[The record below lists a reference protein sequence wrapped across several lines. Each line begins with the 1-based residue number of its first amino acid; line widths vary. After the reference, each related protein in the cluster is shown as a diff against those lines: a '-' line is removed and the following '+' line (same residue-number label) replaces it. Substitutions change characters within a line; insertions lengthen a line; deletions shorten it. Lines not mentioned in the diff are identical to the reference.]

1 MESRGAEM
9 GEEKNKGKRRERK
22 GREDKRNSED
32 FIPGESNIK
41 MLGRGEG
48 KKKKKRNS
56 MVGRMKTKKT
66 WSPRTLGK
74 KVLRRWEGSTVT
86 ILLTSFVR

>member
-1 MESRGAEM
+1 MQRWE
-9 GEEKNKGKRRERK
+9 RRRTK
-22 GREDKRNSED
+22 GREEKE
-32 FIPGESNIK
+32 K
-41 MLGRGEG
+41 EG
-48 KKKKKRNS
+48 KTRETLKISSQGNLTLRCWADENEKKKKKRNS

>member
-41 MLGRGEG
+41 MLGR
-48 KKKKKRNS
+48 
-56 MVGRMKTKKT
+56 
-66 WSPRTLGK
+66 
-74 KVLRRWEGSTVT
+74 
-86 ILLTSFVR
+86 

>member
-22 GREDKRNSED
+22 GKEDKRKTLK
-32 FIPGESNIK
+32 IPSKGNLTLRCWADEK
-41 MLGRGEG
+41 E
-48 KKKKKRNS
+48 KKKRNS

-66 WSPRTLGK
+66 WSPRTLK
-74 KVLRRWEGSTVT
+74 KKK
-86 ILLTSFVR
+86 F